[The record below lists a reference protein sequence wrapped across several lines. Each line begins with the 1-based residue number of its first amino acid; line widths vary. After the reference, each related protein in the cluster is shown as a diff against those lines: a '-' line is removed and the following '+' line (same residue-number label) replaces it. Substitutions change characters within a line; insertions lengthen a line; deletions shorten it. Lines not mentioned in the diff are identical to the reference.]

1 VESFASDHDLDVL
14 SVSAA
19 RRTMVLAGTA
29 RAMSRAFGVELVAY
43 ESHDGFHHA
52 HAGPVSVPSGLES
65 SIQGVFGLDSRP
77 LARPHVRHF
86 AATMGRR
93 RPQRFNPPEVA
104 TLYDFPPHLDGRDQT
119 VALLQLGG
127 GFHPEDLHAYFRRL
141 KMKPPAIEVVGVG
154 RARNR
159 PTGRPKSA
167 DAEVCLDIEVAA
179 SVAPGAR
186 LVVYFASNDDRG
198 FIDGV
203 KHAIHDTRY
212 RPSVLSIS
220 WGAPESQW
228 TTRAIRVLDGAF
240 REAGHLGVTV
250 CASSGDLGS
259 SDGLARGLAV
269 EFPASSPHALACGGT
284 RLVARNG
291 RIRNEEVW
299 HEVVKRKRWGSGG
312 GVSDV
317 FPLPKFQWGIGVPE
331 RPGGGRGAGVPDV
344 AANADPATGYHVRV
358 DGKWTV
364 LAGTSAAAPLWAGLV
379 ARLNQGLSMPVG
391 FLQPTL
397 YRLRNTPAL
406 RAVTRGSNGAYS
418 ARAGWSACT
427 GLGSPS
433 GELLLSELRKLDRR

>member
-1 VESFASDHDLDVL
+1 MEDSAGFDHPRGRFLRLQLSLERIGPVSHGAFALTVPVRRARLEGSESLSHPNASPIGPLHPAHKIEISVHLRPRSRRPLPGLEGSVFGSRAGYLSRQELAGSHGARAGDVFRVESFASDHDLDVL

-299 HEVVKRKRWGSGG
+299 HE
-312 GVSDV
+312 
-317 FPLPKFQWGIGVPE
+317 
-331 RPGGGRGAGVPDV
+331 
-344 AANADPATGYHVRV
+344 
-358 DGKWTV
+358 
-364 LAGTSAAAPLWAGLV
+364 
-379 ARLNQGLSMPVG
+379 
-391 FLQPTL
+391 
-397 YRLRNTPAL
+397 
-406 RAVTRGSNGAYS
+406 
-418 ARAGWSACT
+418 
-427 GLGSPS
+427 
-433 GELLLSELRKLDRR
+433 